1 MAFDVIY
8 GKVADSIKKSNFV
21 RYVKNYFNQS
31 GDEGTL
37 YLGYSL
43 SANIEEMRS
52 SAALLIGKNC
62 GVVAFDFPKKNLQE
76 IYDGQDKLFGDLDYY
91 FRMFPTLRSRRGLIF
106 NFRVVSIMPAVDFD
120 FDEKDYSIIATDNI
134 AQFLSEGENLS
145 EELYHKI
152 CEALQKVTGMKPAK
166 ARANVT
172 DINSMGGKLKQIEA
186 QITNL
191 DTWQQKAAMEI
202 TDGPQRIRGLAGSGK
217 TIILAWKAAYLHA
230 QFPEWDIAVTFFSKS
245 LYQQFRD
252 LITRFHALHSREL
265 VNWEKLKV
273 LHSWGG
279 LLQPGMY
286 YVAARTVSIKPLTY
300 GEARDKFGRDNAF
313 KGACDE
319 LLENFA
325 EEKPIFDAVLI
336 DEAQDLPMSF
346 FKIVYKLTKPPKRI
360 IWAYDEL
367 QNIRNVGMP
376 TAENIFGTSDDDK
389 PDFSLYNLDGE
400 PMRDILLPV
409 CYRNPLW
416 SLTVAHALGF
426 GIYRKSTDDTSGI
439 VQMFDEPEMW
449 EDVGYQCVD
458 GELALGEEVTLKRS
472 KDATPDYFEEL
483 LTPQSCIQVKIF
495 DSVDDQYAWVADEI
509 SKNIA
514 NDELDPD
521 DILVIFAAKNT
532 FGIQKQAYPQLQSFL
547 INKNIRSI
555 WAEDIFR
562 EKGKITC
569 SQIYRAKGN
578 EAPMVYIVNAD
589 NCASSSIN
597 IRNILFTA
605 VTRSRAWV
613 RILGIGDYMKIISD
627 EINACISNDYKLKFK
642 YPTAEKLTKIRTLNL
657 DKKNKRKNGSRRKVK
672 DIVAGFTE
680 EEWEEVKDFL
690 HSQDI

>member
-1 MAFDVIY
+1 MAFNVIY
-8 GKVADSIKKSNFV
+8 GKVANSIKQSNFV
-21 RYVKNYFNQS
+21 QCVKSYFEQTD
-31 GDEGTL
+31 DEGTL

-43 SANIEEMRS
+43 SSNIEEMRT
-52 SAALLIGKNC
+52 SAALLIGKKC
-62 GVVAFDFPKKNLQE
+62 GVVAFDFPEKNLQK
-76 IYDGQDKLFGDLDYY
+76 ICDGQDKLFGDLDYY

-106 NFRVVSIMPAVDFD
+106 DFRVVSIVPVIDFN
-120 FDEKDYSIIATDNI
+120 FDEKNYSIIATDNI
-134 AQFLSEGENLS
+134 AQFLSGGENLS

-166 ARANVT
+166 ARENVT
-172 DINSMGGKLKQIEA
+172 DNNSKGGKLKQIEA
-186 QITNL
+186 QIANL
-191 DTWQQKAAMEI
+191 DAWQQKAAMEI

-230 QFPEWDIAVTFFSKS
+230 QFPDWNIAVTFFSKS
-245 LYQQFRD
+245 LYQQFKD

-265 VNWEKLKV
+265 VNWKKMHV

-279 LLQPGMY
+279 GEKSGMY
-286 YVAARTVSIKPLTY
+286 YVAAKTAETEPLNFSIAA
-300 GEARDKFGRDNAF
+300 ARLGHDNAF

-319 LLENFA
+319 LAKFLTDKN
-325 EEKPIFDAVLI
+325 PLYDAVLI
-336 DEAQDLPMSF
+336 DEAQDLPQSF
-346 FKIVYKLTKPPKRI
+346 FQIVYKVTKPPKRI

-376 TAENIFGTSDDDK
+376 TAENIFGASEENKTG
-389 PDFSLYNLDGE
+389 FSLDNLDGE

-416 SLTVAHALGF
+416 SLAVAHALGF
-426 GIYRKSTDDTSGI
+426 GIYRKATGETAGI

-458 GELALGEEVTLKRS
+458 GELVLGEEVTLKRR

-483 LTPQSCIQVKIF
+483 LTPQSCVQVQTF
-495 DSVDDQYAWVADEI
+495 DSVDDQYAWIADEI
-509 SKNIA
+509 SKNID

-532 FGIQKQAYPQLQSFL
+532 ISIQKHEYPQLQSFL
-547 INKNIRSI
+547 TAKNIRSI
-555 WAEDIFR
+555 WAEDDIFR
-562 EKGKITC
+562 ERGKITC

-578 EAPMVYIVNAD
+578 ESPMVYVVNAN
-589 NCASSSIN
+589 NCADSPIN

-613 RILGIGDYMKIISD
+613 RILGVGDRMKIISD
-627 EINACISNDYKLKFK
+627 EINACIANNYQLKFK
-642 YPTAEKLTKIRTLNL
+642 YPTPEELDKIRKLSL
-657 DKKNKRKNGSRRKVK
+657 DKKKKKPAAKLKKSLMN
-672 DIVAGFTE
+672 
-680 EEWEEVKDFL
+680 
-690 HSQDI
+690 